1 MTATTMGAG
10 ARCFT
15 KARVPQSQV
24 LRQNVLQSYA
34 PTAMHEAR
42 TILPGFIVL
51 EGIDGSG
58 TTTQLARLASRLDRA
73 GLRHVESSEPTRNP
87 VGRLLREALSGSF
100 AARPETVA
108 RLFAA
113 DRGEHLGGPGGIVEL
128 TAGGTLAIS
137 DRYLFSSLAY
147 QGLTCGPELP
157 ALLNASFPLPELLFY
172 FELDPHMAMERM
184 SSRAA
189 FEIYENLEFQKRVAA
204 AYATVIDSFRD
215 SGMTIVRIDASE
227 SPDSIEARIWSSVEP
242 LARRLAASA

>member
-15 KARVPQSQV
+15 ETRVPQSRV
-24 LRQNVLQSYA
+24 LRQNALQSYA
-34 PTAMHEAR
+34 PTGMQQAR

-58 TTTQLARLASRLDRA
+58 TTTQLARLARRLDGA
-73 GLRHVESSEPTRNP
+73 EIRHSESFEPTTGP
-87 VGRLLREALSGSF
+87 IGRLLREALSGSF

-113 DRGEHLGGPGGIVEL
+113 DRGEHVFGPGGIQEL
-128 TAGGTLAIS
+128 TASGALAIS

-157 ALLNASFPLPELLFY
+157 ASLNAPFPLPELLLF
-172 FELDPHMAMERM
+172 FELDPQTAMERM
-184 SSRAA
+184 ATRTA
-189 FEIYENLEFQKRVAA
+189 FEIYENPDFQRRVAA
-204 AYATVIDSFRD
+204 AYASVVASFQN
-215 SGMTIVRIDASE
+215 SGMRIVNIAANQAPDAIERTIWTA
-227 SPDSIEARIWSSVEP
+227 IEPI
-242 LARRLAASA
+242 ARRAAGLH